1 MILVKFTRTNNELH
15 NVGPHRGGGFNSED
29 MTKEVLPMTKQDQSS
44 RTSDQVNAVRVHSD
58 PKFAKIRDA
67 L

>member
-1 MILVKFTRTNNELH
+1 MKFTRTNNELH
-15 NVGPHRGGGFNSED
+15 NVGPHRHQGGGFNSED
-29 MTKEVLPMTKQDQSS
+29 MTKEVLPMTKQDRSS
-44 RTSDQVNAVRVHSD
+44 RTSEQVNAVRVHSD